1 MPQTTSMTI
10 QLPVDTNV
18 RLEALAKVTHI
29 PRNDIAARAIAD
41 YLDLQDYQIRSI
53 KEAVEEAD
61 SPHAKFLEHAEVVE
75 RYKKMA

>member
-10 QLPVDTNV
+10 QLPVDTND
-18 RLEALAKVTHI
+18 RLEALAKVVHI
-29 PRNDIAARAIAD
+29 PRNDIAARAITD
-41 YLDLQDYQIRSI
+41 YLDLQEYQVRSI

-61 SPHAKFLEHAEVVE
+61 SPHAIFLEHAEVVE